1 MIFRQKLLYTALG
14 GVLML
19 VGMLFSSISPL
30 TAQRDVF
37 GETTIVGQ
45 LTVVDKDGKARVR
58 LSANEKGGTV
68 FVLGKRL
75 GDLVHLFAG
84 DYGGVIHVSQE
95 SLVPLVRIK
104 CDGFGGR
111 IETHRVDGGLG
122 SGLSNDDLGGRAFV
136 MGKDQVSGV
145 TLHTGNTGN
154 RGLVSVYDKDGKRET
169 LGTSGSVR

>member
-1 MIFRQKLLYTALG
+1 MIFRQKLTYTALG
-14 GVLML
+14 GVLVL

-30 TAQRDVF
+30 TAQRNVF

-45 LTVVDKDGKARVR
+45 LTVVDKDGKERVR
-58 LSANEKGGTV
+58 LSAEDGGNVFVWGKGG
-68 FVLGKRL
+68 G
-75 GDLVHLFAG
+75 LVHLFAG
-84 DYGGVIHVSQE
+84 DYGGGIRVCQMM
-95 SLVPLVRIK
+95 VPLVSINY
-104 CDGFGGR
+104 DGFGGR

-145 TLHTGNTGN
+145 TLHTGN

-169 LGTSGSVR
+169 WGTSGSVR